1 MTQSARPGISPALGT
16 VALLLAL
23 NLLNYIDRYILAGEV
38 PPIQHEFH
46 ASDQQMGALGTAF
59 FVFYMIAAPLTGW
72 LGDRFRRKPMIIT
85 GAMLWSLATLAALWI
100 HSYTTL
106 YLRQALVGIGEATFG
121 IFAPAVLSDFYP
133 ERERNR
139 VLSVFYVAI
148 PVGAALGYLAG
159 GQIGSHWGWRAPF
172 FVCALPGFLVA
183 ALYGWIGR
191 EPERGASDH
200 IEANLNRNTVLGI
213 FTNPAF
219 LAATLGLAMLTFAM
233 GGISWWVPEF
243 LRRSAGMSM
252 GTASLTVGATTVI
265 DGIAGTLIGGWIA
278 QIWLRK
284 NHRALYLFLQWSVAL
299 TLPWGILLFFGPHRW
314 AVPSLFAAEF
324 FLFLNTGPLNTAIV
338 NSVAAP
344 VRATAISINLFCIH
358 FFGDTFSPHQD
369 GLVAKAARA
378 PSALRNDAVFAA
390 HGGRPGWLLRLAV
403 WGLLA
408 TLAMLWQWRE
418 QRQFGPSPATCTIP
432 SKSGCRPAITRQ
444 GARTHPA
451 QGTLRPYRPGSG
463 PISRILLHLERSPS
477 GRRHARVA
485 VRPLN
490 YPEAHCAW
498 SLMMLGFFLLAIVLA
513 IHVTACRFG
522 LTICS
527 PSRPCSAFVSRCCCR
542 QRTVNSE
549 VVSPFWSWRL
559 LVGGPVRTTITGRH
573 CMGMP
578 PLSSCFPRSCSFT
591 G

>member
-1 MTQSARPGISPALGT
+1 LPNLTQRARPGISPALGT

-38 PPIQHEFH
+38 SPIQHEFH

-72 LGDRFRRKPMIIT
+72 LGDRYRRKPMIIT
-85 GAMLWSLATLAALWI
+85 GAVLWSLATLAAIWI

-106 YLRQALVGIGEATFG
+106 YFRQALVGIGEATFG

-191 EPERGASDH
+191 EPERGASDRVQ
-200 IEANLNRNTVLGI
+200 ANLKRATVMGI
-213 FTNPAF
+213 IRNPAF
-219 LAATLGLAMLTFAM
+219 LTATFGLAMLTFAM

-243 LRRSAGMSM
+243 LRRFAGMSM

-265 DGIAGTLIGGWIA
+265 DGIAGTLVGGWIA
-278 QIWLRK
+278 QVWLRT
-284 NHRALYLFLQWSVAL
+284 NHRALYLLSAWSVAL
-299 TLPWGILLFFGPHRW
+299 TLPCGIMLFFGPHKW

-338 NSVAAP
+338 NSVSAP

-358 FFGDTFSPHQD
+358 FFGDTFSPQVIGAISD
-369 GLVAKAARA
+369 RSNLSIGL
-378 PSALRNDAVFAA
+378 
-390 HGGRPGWLLRLAV
+390 G
-403 WGLLA
+403 A
-408 TLAMLWQWRE
+408 TLVFLLI
-418 QRQFGPSPATCTIP
+418 SSTILF
-432 SKSGCRPAITRQ
+432 A
-444 GARTHPA
+444 GARFAP
-451 QGTLRPYRPGSG
+451 
-463 PISRILLHLERSPS
+463 LLEES
-477 GRRHARVA
+477 
-485 VRPLN
+485 
-490 YPEAHCAW
+490 
-498 SLMMLGFFLLAIVLA
+498 
-513 IHVTACRFG
+513 
-522 LTICS
+522 
-527 PSRPCSAFVSRCCCR
+527 
-542 QRTVNSE
+542 
-549 VVSPFWSWRL
+549 
-559 LVGGPVRTTITGRH
+559 
-573 CMGMP
+573 
-578 PLSSCFPRSCSFT
+578 
-591 G
+591 